1 MNLLLFVGVFFL
13 ATFLLGISLEKIRI
27 PWIFA
32 ALLLGLLFSFWNP
45 WPVITSSPEINFLS
59 QLGLYFLLFLI
70 GFEIDLP
77 KIKSLGKFIIRSTF
91 AIELFELIFVGFLIY
106 LIFKLPIWLSM
117 IIALSFATV
126 GEAVLL
132 PILEEFKL
140 VKTKL
145 GQLLLGIASF
155 DDVLEVLALVLI
167 VGLVPILLGQAMSA
181 DFLINTSV
189 GLLVTLMLFLIFWY
203 SLSKL
208 EDEIKLLNIPNIA
221 TLLPLIFALF
231 FLFLGLGFAFQKE
244 LIALTALLSGLVVR
258 HICSRVRIEE
268 VEESLKN
275 LIYGLFAPF
284 FFFSVGLETNLN
296 YLVSH
301 FWLVI
306 LFVLTAKLAK
316 IIASYLTTKEI
327 LGTHG
332 SIYLGVALG
341 VRFSTS
347 LVLLKILLDSGFIG
361 NKLFSILI
369 GTSIAFKFIV
379 PALLSYLAARWKLS
393 ERYTQL
399 F

>member
-45 WPVITSSPEINFLS
+45 WPGITNSSEINFLS

-132 PILEEFKL
+132 PILEEFNL

-145 GQLLLGIASF
+145 GQFILGIASF

-167 VGLVPILLGQAMSA
+167 VGLVPMLLGQAMSA
-181 DFLINTSV
+181 DFLINSSV
-189 GLLVTLMLFLIFWY
+189 GLSAISMLFLIFWY

-208 EDEIKLLNIPNIA
+208 EDEIKLLNIPNVA

-244 LIALTALLSGLVVR
+244 LIVLTALLSGLVVR

-275 LIYGLFAPF
+275 LTYGLFAPF

-306 LFVLTAKLAK
+306 LLVLTAKLAK
-316 IIASYLTTKEI
+316 IIASYITTKEI

-347 LVLLKILLDSGFIG
+347 LVLLKILFDSGFIT
-361 NKLFSILI
+361 NNLFSILV

-379 PALLSYLAARWKLS
+379 PFLLSYLATKWPLAQASL
-393 ERYTQL
+393 
-399 F
+399 